1 MRSSAA
7 LRRRLLLEGS
17 GMNNRLWIAVFA
29 VAVMAALVSSAKAE
43 GKADVTVTKKG
54 DNLVEVTAI
63 GQGMSKEAAELD
75 AKRKAIEY
83 GAGADIF
90 SHSEVKD
97 YALVK
102 DSVISRAAGFLQGYE
117 VLSCKEDDDGVFNVK
132 IRATVSVKGIED
144 VWGAV
149 QVLLKEKGRPKI
161 MVFVSE
167 KVDGVPAELST
178 VQTKIEG
185 LLLKSGFALVDQKQ
199 MKEIDKKDLAAAV
212 SEDKPDRA
220 QAIAKRFG
228 AQLFI
233 TGSVDTVIGE
243 AKHVQGVPIY
253 TYGAKGNIRSF
264 QTDDG
269 KLLASENANEMSADR
284 MKNVA
289 GDKALAAL
297 GDKIGPVVQWDILR
311 LWQDAFTGGGEVSLK
326 VENVTFRQKR
336 ELVKLLKT
344 IKGVQEVNED
354 QYANNVVELKIQT
367 TLSAKT
373 LANTIDETLG
383 ETLEVTDVTANVI
396 KAAMK
401 AKKE

>member
-1 MRSSAA
+1 
-7 LRRRLLLEGS
+7 
-17 GMNNRLWIAVFA
+17 MNKHLWIAVV
-29 VAVMAALVSSAKAE
+29 VAGVIAASVCTAKAE
-43 GKADVTVTKKG
+43 GKADVQVTKKG
-54 DNLVEVTAI
+54 DNMVEVVAT
-63 GQGMSKEAAELD
+63 GMGMSKEAAELD

-97 YALVK
+97 FALTK
-102 DSVISRAAGFLQGYE
+102 DTVIARAAGFLQGFE
-117 VLSCKEDDDGVFNVK
+117 VLSTKEADDGVISVK
-132 IRATVSVKGIED
+132 IKATVSVKGIED

-167 KVDGVPAELST
+167 KVDGAPAELST

-185 LLLKSGFALVDQKQ
+185 LLLKSGFTLVDQKQ
-199 MKEIDKKDLAAAV
+199 IKEIDRKDLAAAV
-212 SEDKPDRA
+212 TEDKPDRA

-233 TGSVDTVIGE
+233 TGAVDSQHGGTSSPSGILIH
-243 AKHVQGVPIY
+243 K
-253 TYGAKGNIRSF
+253 YGAKGNIRCF

-289 GDKALAAL
+289 GDKALADL
-297 GDKIGPVVQWDILR
+297 GTKLGPVVQWDILR
-311 LWQDAFTGGGEVSLK
+311 MWQDVFTGGGEVQLK

-336 ELVKLLKT
+336 ELVKSLKT

-354 QYANNVVELKIQT
+354 QYANNTVELKIQT

-373 LANTIDETLG
+373 LANTIDENLG

-396 KAAMK
+396 KATMK